1 MKIENEKEV
10 IDMNTYII
18 DYYHNGCYKCKRVK
32 ANSVQEA
39 CRKARLNK
47 SIVDI
52 QIEEYQVKDEY
63 QLRDF

>member
-1 MKIENEKEV
+1 MK
-10 IDMNTYII
+10 TYII

-32 ANSVQEA
+32 ANSVEEA

>member
-1 MKIENEKEV
+1 
-10 IDMNTYII
+10 MNTYII
-18 DYYHNGCYKCKRVK
+18 DYKVGNTYKTKKVK

-39 CRKARLNK
+39 CKKARLNK

-52 QIEEYQVKDEY
+52 QIEEFIVKDKY

>member
-1 MKIENEKEV
+1 
-10 IDMNTYII
+10 MNTYII
-18 DYYHNGCYKCKRVK
+18 DYYHNGCYKWKRVK
-32 ANSVQEA
+32 ANSVEEA

-52 QIEEYQVKDEY
+52 QIEEYQFKDEY